1 MLIKACGI
9 KTLEDIDMAGGL
21 QYNTI
26 GIVLHPESSRY
37 CNEVTTAKLISYSR
51 RKYPEMMIVAVIK
64 YAHEVFYAE
73 DFDYIQSHD
82 NRYNSK
88 LINMI
93 PFEKNLKNYFLYDIS
108 EGSGVFNKFP
118 DWLGNYNN
126 IIIAGGLTAENVGKV
141 IQDIKPAGVDV
152 SSGIE
157 TNGSKDYKKMKD
169 FIEEVKDANR
179 I

>member
-21 QYNTI
+21 QYNAI

-37 CNEVTTAKLISYSR
+37 CNKVISAKLISYSKSR
-51 RKYPEMMIVAVIK
+51 YPEMKIVAVAK
-64 YAHEVFYAE
+64 HAHEVFYAE

-93 PFEKNLKNYFLYDIS
+93 PFEKNLKNYLLYDIS
-108 EGSGVFNKFP
+108 EGSGIFKKFP
-118 DWLGNYNN
+118 DWLGDYNN
-126 IIIAGGLTAENVGKV
+126 LIIAGGLTAKNVREV
-141 IQDIKPAGVDV
+141 IQNIRPAGVDV

-169 FIEEVKDANR
+169 FIEEVKYAKR